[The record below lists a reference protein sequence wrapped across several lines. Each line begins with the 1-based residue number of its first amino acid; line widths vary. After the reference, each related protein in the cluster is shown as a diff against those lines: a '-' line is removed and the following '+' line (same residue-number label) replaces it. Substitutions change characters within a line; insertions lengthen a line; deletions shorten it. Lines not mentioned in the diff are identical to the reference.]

1 MTVCNILIRCRNGFD
16 VRTFSTLCTCT
27 LGRGVN
33 RCGHTTLMFKL
44 NLWLKWVYEKRVE
57 IVQLNPTSFGT
68 NSLIFAHNLLLNSL
82 VLKQIR
88 SNLRLCLSNRS
99 SSIYHCFKWTFVNDL
114 YNYSF
119 LFFSVQS
126 VVEFSYYSYI
136 HSFTSDLSEAQW
148 GVKLLKSL
156 KNIGCCM
163 NNLLIR
169 CKFTIVL

>member
-1 MTVCNILIRCRNGFD
+1 MVLMFVHSVDYVHVLQVG
-16 VRTFSTLCTCT
+16 
-27 LGRGVN
+27 GVN
-33 RCGHTTLMFKL
+33 RCGHTSLMFKL

-57 IVQLNPTSFGT
+57 IVQLNTTSFGT
-68 NSLIFAHNLLLNSL
+68 NSLIFAHNLLLLNSL

-136 HSFTSDLSEAQW
+136 HSHQTSRKLN
-148 GVKLLKSL
+148 GVS
-156 KNIGCCM
+156 NC
-163 NNLLIR
+163 
-169 CKFTIVL
+169 